1 MRRRSAKL
9 VLIGV
14 FVAVLVLTARL
25 VYEFLAV
32 SAPLGQ
38 DMLVIDAAVPTE
50 LLAQVPALFRS
61 GRYRCLLV
69 VGHWDGECRGNSPAD
84 VAGTELEKLGC
95 PASAMV
101 KITAP
106 LQSIRRS
113 YFIPVLEPPYC
124 WVFVRIQLT
133 RRTFAD
139 ALAVRHWLQSSGIP
153 ARDIDVFT
161 VSVHARKNWILFQ
174 HAAGGRYRVGIIAAP
189 QKAFNSRNWMLSREG
204 IWLVPRNFV
213 GYLYAKCL
221 IFLDR

>member
-1 MRRRSAKL
+1 MRRQSTKL

-14 FVAVLVLTARL
+14 FAAALMITARL

-32 SAPLGQ
+32 SKPLGQ
-38 DMLVIDAAVPTE
+38 DMLVVDAAVPTE

-61 GRYRCLLV
+61 GRYRCLVV
-69 VGHWDGECRGNSPAD
+69 VGHREGESRGDSPAD

-95 PASAMV
+95 PASAVV
-101 KITAP
+101 KITVP
-106 LQSIRRS
+106 FQSTRRS
-113 YFIPVLEPPYC
+113 YFIPVLVPPYC

-139 ALAVRHWLQSSGIP
+139 ALAFRDWLRSSGV
-153 ARDIDVFT
+153 AAGDIDVFT

-174 HAAGGRYRVGIIAAP
+174 HAVGGKHRVGIIAAP
-189 QKAFNSRNWMLSREG
+189 QKAFNSRNWLLSREG
-204 IWLVPRNFV
+204 IWLVPRNLG